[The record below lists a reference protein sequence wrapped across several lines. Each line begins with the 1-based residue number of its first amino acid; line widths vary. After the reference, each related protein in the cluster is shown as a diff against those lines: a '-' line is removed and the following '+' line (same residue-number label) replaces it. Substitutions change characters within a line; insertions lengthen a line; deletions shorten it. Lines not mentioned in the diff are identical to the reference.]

1 MKELVPIDE
10 FGIFADKSYE
20 IRVDSRYVAD
30 IFGKEHKNVLD
41 IIRKLGED
49 EPEFNRL
56 NFQPIKY
63 KDDKGRK
70 QPCYLMTRDGFTM
83 LVMGFTGAKARKF
96 KLAYIQRFNQMEKF
110 VLDLNACKDDFKKLS
125 DALHAA
131 GLDVDKPY
139 AYSTEVDMIYKIVT
153 GKISR
158 KLREEY
164 GIGKDD
170 NLKSHLPEAQVA
182 LIDKL
187 YRIDQGLIYAI
198 PDYHERKAKL
208 EEIAT
213 NL

>member
-10 FGIFADKSYE
+10 FGIFASKDYQ
-20 IRVDSRYVAD
+20 IWIDSRYVAD
-30 IFGKEHKNVLD
+30 KFGKEHKNVLQS
-41 IIRKLGED
+41 IEQLECS
-49 EPEFNRL
+49 EEFGKL
-56 NFQPIKY
+56 NFQPSYY
-63 KDDKGRK
+63 KSEQGKK
-70 QPCYLMTRDGFTM
+70 CPCYLMTRDGFTL
-83 LVMGFTGAKARKF
+83 LVMGYRGKRAMKF
-96 KLAYIQRFNQMEKF
+96 KEAYIQRFNQMEKF

-125 DALHAA
+125 DSLHAA